1 MPIHDRRC
9 SEKKFFNNKR
19 NVSAG
24 GSAVLA
30 CGELEDNLKSQPFP
44 IPVMHC
50 VQLAGVMKRPE
61 AESSQA
67 ECKVKWSLCTY

>member
-1 MPIHDRRC
+1 M
-9 SEKKFFNNKR
+9 
-19 NVSAG
+19 
-24 GSAVLA
+24 LA

-50 VQLAGVMKRPE
+50 VQLAGVMKRLE